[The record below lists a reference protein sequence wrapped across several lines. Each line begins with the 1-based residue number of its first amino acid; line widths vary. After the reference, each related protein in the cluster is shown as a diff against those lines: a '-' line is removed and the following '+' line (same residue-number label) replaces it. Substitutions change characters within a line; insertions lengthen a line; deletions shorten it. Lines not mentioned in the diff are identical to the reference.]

1 MLGTWQS
8 ILASIGRNS
17 GSGVCTNYMIREH
30 SARSY
35 ETRSRGRAIIVELN
49 GEIGQDVPSAADL
62 AREAHEKR
70 TQVAILDLTKAETIN
85 SKGLEWLEQVSTTLE
100 PAGVKV
106 RVVTKEGSKVWRIL
120 KLMRFDRFIL
130 ILASVFD
137 AITFGR
143 RRRSKNQTTL

>member
-1 MLGTWQS
+1 
-8 ILASIGRNS
+8 
-17 GSGVCTNYMIREH
+17 MIREQP
-30 SARSY
+30 ARSY
-35 ETRSRGRAIIVELN
+35 ETHCRGRAIIVELN
-49 GEIGQDVPSAADL
+49 GEIGPDVPSAWEL
-62 AREAHEKR
+62 ARQATEKR

-85 SKGLEWLEQVSTTLE
+85 SQGLEWLEQVSTTLE

-137 AITFGR
+137 ALTFGR
-143 RRRSKNQTTL
+143 RRRRTPQK